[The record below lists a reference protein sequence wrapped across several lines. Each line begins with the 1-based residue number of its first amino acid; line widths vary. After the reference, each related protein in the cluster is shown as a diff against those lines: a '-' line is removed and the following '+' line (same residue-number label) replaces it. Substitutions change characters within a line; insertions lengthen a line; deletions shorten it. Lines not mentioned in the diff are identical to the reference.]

1 MKVLLDESVPSLL
14 RADLQEHEVYTVTW
28 LGWSGTK
35 NGVLLGLA
43 VAADFDVFVTCDR
56 NIEHQQN
63 VPTLDIAVIVL
74 AVRDTRLPTV
84 LPLVPDILAALAS
97 SPQPG
102 TLSIVGTRRIQDT

>member
-1 MKVLLDESVPSLL
+1 MKVLLDEDVPHDL
-14 RADLQEHEVYTVTW
+14 RHELPEHDVSTVTYA
-28 LGWSGTK
+28 GWSGRR

-43 VAADFDVFVTCDR
+43 AAADFDVLVTCDR

-63 VPTLDIAVIVL
+63 ISELGLAIVVL
-74 AVRDTRLPTV
+74 AVQDTRLPTV

-102 TLSIVGTRRIQDT
+102 TLSIVGTWRIQDT